1 VEASASQEASHKGA
15 VAAMSVFKCL
25 DDPKDGP
32 FLKVHGITEK
42 HLIKFIVDRSNGV
55 TKEDALATL
64 VKGRTATE
72 HDADVIRRI
81 VEEFPIA

>member
-1 VEASASQEASHKGA
+1 
-15 VAAMSVFKCL
+15 MSVFTCL

-32 FLKVHGITEK
+32 FLKVYGITENL
-42 HLIKFIVDRSNGV
+42 LIRYIVDRSNGA

-72 HDADVIRRI
+72 HDAGVIRRI
-81 VEEFPIA
+81 VEEFPIT